1 MIVSFRSKAL
11 RRCWED
17 NDTRGLRADWVR
29 KTQRLLMA
37 LDAAESPDQ
46 LDSPGFGFHA
56 LTANMAGRFALT
68 VSRNW
73 QITFAWSAE
82 GPCDIDLEDY
92 HG

>member
-1 MIVSFRSKAL
+1 
-11 RRCWED
+11 
-17 NDTRGLRADWVR
+17 
-29 KTQRLLMA
+29 MA
-37 LDAAESPDQ
+37 LDVAESPGH

-56 LTANMAGRFALT
+56 LTADMAGRFALT

-73 QITFAWSAE
+73 RITFAWSDE